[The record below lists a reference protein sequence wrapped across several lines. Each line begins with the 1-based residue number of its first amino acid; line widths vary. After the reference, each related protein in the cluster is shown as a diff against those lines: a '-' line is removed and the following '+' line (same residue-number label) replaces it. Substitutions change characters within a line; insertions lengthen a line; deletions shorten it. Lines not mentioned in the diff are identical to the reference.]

1 MSSDAL
7 DQLREVVG
15 KCATASVWTLSD
27 DELVD
32 SLDTIHQALQTLTA
46 AQLHLIREIDG
57 RGLPIAQ
64 HASSTAVW
72 LRERHRI
79 SIHAAKRLA
88 DLARA
93 VDERAALDTALIA
106 GAVNAEQATV
116 IATTVRDLPADL
128 GADLVDEAEAVL
140 IGQAEQFEPTILRKA
155 GQRILAHVAPEIADA
170 RDAAALQWQEARAW
184 QTRAFQLTRL
194 GDGRV
199 RVTGWL
205 DEVGAATVN
214 AALDPLCAP
223 RHDDDEPR
231 TPGQRRA
238 DALVEVCDLATRTEQ
253 LPDNGGQRPHVTVTV
268 PFELL
273 EQQFGIGVLDTG
285 GRLSPTQVRQLACDA
300 QIIPAVLDGDGQV
313 LDLGRTRRLITGS
326 LRRALELRDRGCAFP
341 GCDRPPR
348 WCDGHHIQSWADGG
362 PTSLHNSVLLC
373 RYHHRIIHRGQWT
386 VRLCVED
393 GRPEFIPPA
402 YVDPRQRPRR
412 NPYHHRT

>member
-1 MSSDAL
+1 MAREAL
-7 DQLREVVG
+7 EQLSEVVG
-15 KCATASVWTLSD
+15 KCAGASVWTLGD
-27 DELVD
+27 DELVN
-32 SLDTIHQALQTLTA
+32 SLDAVHQALQTLTA

-93 VDERAALDTALIA
+93 VDERAALDTALVA
-106 GAVNAEQATV
+106 GVVNAEQATV
-116 IATTVRDLPADL
+116 IATAVRDLPADL
-128 GADLVDEAEAVL
+128 GADVVDEAEAVL

-155 GQRILAHVAPEIADA
+155 GERILAHVAPEIADA
-170 RDAAALQWQEARAW
+170 RDAAALQRQEARAW

-205 DEVGAATVN
+205 DEAGAATVN

-223 RHDDDEPR
+223 RHDDEPR

-253 LPDNGGQRPHVTVTV
+253 LPDNGGQRPHVMVTV

-273 EQQFGIGVLDTG
+273 EQQFGVGMLDTG

-300 QIIPAVLDGDGQV
+300 QLIPAVLDGDGQV

-326 LRRALELRDRGCAFP
+326 LRQALELRDRGCAFP

-362 PTSLHNSVLLC
+362 PTSLENSVLLC
-373 RYHHRIIHRGQWT
+373 GYHHRIIHRGHWT
-386 VRLCVED
+386 IRLCVED
-393 GRPEFIPPA
+393 SRPEFIPPD

-412 NPYHHRT
+412 NPYHPRT